1 MIKKITSLFVMMIAS
16 MQSAHALTYE
26 SMMERSQEARN
37 IYIAGLGEGFSWANS
52 AVGVDDSR
60 LYCQPN
66 KLALNGRMYVQILD
80 DFVARKEKTEP
91 DIKQQEVGLLMYMAL
106 LDVFPCE

>member
-1 MIKKITSLFVMMIAS
+1 MKKIVSLFIMMVANID
-16 MQSAHALTYE
+16 SAYALTYE
-26 SMMERSQEARN
+26 SMMERSQETRS

-52 AVGVDDSR
+52 AAVVDDFR